1 MKPAAPRQVER
12 NEESMASNAIAVGRR
27 NFDDVVIKG
36 SAKAPVLVDFWA
48 AWCAPC
54 RALAP
59 VLDKLAAEFDGRMTL
74 AKLDTDAEP
83 ELAARYGIRGIPN
96 CKLFIDGDVADEF
109 TGALPE
115 PAVRQ
120 FLQKSLPSPVAKL
133 VAEAE
138 RRLAARDAVG
148 ALAELDEAFAIDR
161 DDEAALLARLEA
173 MLMLGRTAEAAAII
187 GELESPQRAR
197 ARSAANDARLAALKA
212 RVALASGA
220 RGDLAAL
227 AEAAA
232 RSPSSS
238 AARVEYADALA
249 AKGNYER
256 ALAELLAVVQSDR
269 AFDDDAARK
278 RMLRI
283 FEALGGDDDVVRRYR
298 RELAAALNR

>member
-1 MKPAAPRQVER
+1 VT
-12 NEESMASNAIAVGRR
+12 SNAIAVGRR
-27 NFDDVVIKG
+27 NFEDVVIRG
-36 SAKAPVLVDFWA
+36 SSTVPVLVDFWA

-59 VLDKLAAEFDGRMTL
+59 VLDKLAAEFAGRMTL
-74 AKLDTDAEP
+74 AKLDTDADP

-96 CKLFIDGDVADEF
+96 CKLFIDGDVAEEF

-120 FLQKSLPSPVAKL
+120 FLQKNLPSPVANL

-138 RRLAARDAVG
+138 QRLAARDAVG
-148 ALAELDEAFAIDR
+148 ALAMLDEAFAIDR
-161 DDEAALLARLEA
+161 DDEAALLARVEA
-173 MLMLGRTAEAAAII
+173 MLLLGRTAEAGTIVD
-187 GELESPQRAR
+187 ELDSPQRAR
-197 ARSAANDARLAALKA
+197 ARPLVDGARLAALKA
-212 RVALASGA
+212 RVGLAAGA

-232 RSPSSS
+232 RSPANS

-249 AKGNYER
+249 AKGDYDR
-256 ALAELLAVVQSDR
+256 ALAQLLAVVQNDR
-269 AFDDDAARK
+269 GFDDDAARK

-283 FEALGGDDDVVRRYR
+283 FEALGGDDDMVRRYR
-298 RELAAALNR
+298 RELAAAINR